1 MQTTVLPVKDL
12 SSPAAIAGNLRAE
25 LSATCDLAGLVIT
38 FSNTSNISLCL
49 ISEFMNHNPYSNNAT
64 ATVHPEDR
72 PDVEA
77 ESYQLNPALQQALSC
92 LDIKL
97 EDELTRFRHK
107 LEHRESDPQSPPQ
120 LVDSEVDSDA
130 EPLEPAIASTT
141 ITAEDYEII
150 PPSGGFIII
159 NGTPLPATSF
169 TAITTFDRAP
179 LVVHGED
186 ISVAHQNLDLNFTSG
201 GQIAPFREDYIASSQ
216 ELLRQIQAGAT
227 NPPES
232 AHRPQTVTS
241 PTKSRWITPLKLGS
255 VAAACVIVGAGTYT
269 YFNPTILAP
278 LTATK
283 VGTVTATTTSSLGQI
298 VQSPN
303 LAATEFTE
311 LNLSN
316 LNTIKIA
323 TTAPASNVST
333 IANPVGTTTTA
344 PAAIPFT
351 PVNTQTIAPPT
362 SQAQPRLAD
371 SLVKSLLPS
380 NFQAFARSSQTPLPQ
395 PGVRR

>member
-1 MQTTVLPVKDL
+1 
-12 SSPAAIAGNLRAE
+12 
-25 LSATCDLAGLVIT
+25 
-38 FSNTSNISLCL
+38 
-49 ISEFMNHNPYSNNAT
+49 MNHNQSSNNAT
-64 ATVHPEDR
+64 ATIHPDK
-72 PDVEA
+72 PVVET
-77 ESYQLNPALQQALSC
+77 ESYQLNPSLQQALSC

-107 LEHRESDPQSPPQ
+107 LEHREPDLQSPQPDTVTWQ
-120 LVDSEVDSDA
+120 QVSVDSAA
-130 EPLEPAIASTT
+130 EPIEPAIVSTT
-141 ITAEDYEII
+141 IAADDYEII
-150 PPSGGFIII
+150 TPSGGFIII
-159 NGTPLPATSF
+159 DGTPLPETSF
-169 TAITTFDRAP
+169 SAITTFDRAP

-186 ISVAHQNLDLNFTSG
+186 ISVAHQSLDLNFTSG
-201 GQIAPFREDYIASSQ
+201 GQIAPFREEYIASSQ

-232 AHRPQTVTS
+232 AHRPQTVAK
-241 PTKSRWITPLKLGS
+241 PTKSRWLTPLKLGS

-278 LTATK
+278 LTASK
-283 VGTVTATTTSSLGQI
+283 IDTVTATTSSLGQI
-298 VQSPN
+298 IQSPN
-303 LAATEFTE
+303 LAANEFTE

-333 IANPVGTTTTA
+333 IANPVGTTTTT
-344 PAAIPFT
+344 PAAIPFA

-362 SQAQPRLAD
+362 TQAQPRLAD

-380 NFQAFARSSQTPLPQ
+380 NFQAFARSSQAPLTQ

>member
-1 MQTTVLPVKDL
+1 
-12 SSPAAIAGNLRAE
+12 
-25 LSATCDLAGLVIT
+25 
-38 FSNTSNISLCL
+38 
-49 ISEFMNHNPYSNNAT
+49 MNHNPSSNNTT
-64 ATVHPEDR
+64 ATIHPEK
-72 PDVEA
+72 PVVET
-77 ESYQLNPALQQALSC
+77 ESYHLNPALQQALSC

-107 LEHRESDPQSPPQ
+107 LEHHESDAPSPQPDTATWQQPA
-120 LVDSEVDSDA
+120 VDSDA
-130 EPLEPAIASTT
+130 KLLEPATAKTIA
-141 ITAEDYEII
+141 ADDYEII
-150 PPSGGFIII
+150 TPSGGFIII
-159 NGTPLPATSF
+159 DGTPLPETSF

-186 ISVAHQNLDLNFTSG
+186 ISVAHESLDLNFTSG

-232 AHRPQTVTS
+232 GHRLQTVTKPS
-241 PTKSRWITPLKLGS
+241 KSRWISPLKLSS
-255 VAAACVIVGAGTYT
+255 VAAACVLVGAGTYT

-283 VGTVTATTTSSLGQI
+283 VSTVTATTTNPLGQI
-298 VQSPN
+298 IQSPN
-303 LAATEFTE
+303 LAANEFTE

-323 TTAPASNVST
+323 TAAPAPNVST
-333 IANPVGTTTTA
+333 IANPVGTTTTT

-362 SQAQPRLAD
+362 TQAQPRLAD

-380 NFQAFARSSQTPLPQ
+380 NFQAFARSSQAPLRQ
-395 PGVRR
+395 QGVRR

>member
-1 MQTTVLPVKDL
+1 
-12 SSPAAIAGNLRAE
+12 
-25 LSATCDLAGLVIT
+25 
-38 FSNTSNISLCL
+38 
-49 ISEFMNHNPYSNNAT
+49 MNHNPSSNNAT
-64 ATVHPEDR
+64 ATYHPEDQ
-72 PDVEA
+72 PVVET
-77 ESYQLNPALQQALSC
+77 ESYHLNPALQQALSC

-107 LEHRESDPQSPPQ
+107 LEHHEPDSQSPQPVTVTWQ
-120 LVDSEVDSDA
+120 QPGVDSDA
-130 EPLEPAIASTT
+130 EPLEPAITSTT
-141 ITAEDYEII
+141 ITADDYEII

-159 NGTPLPATSF
+159 DGTPVPETSF

-186 ISVAHQNLDLNFTSG
+186 ISVTHESLDLNFSSG

-232 AHRPQTVTS
+232 GHRPQTVTKPS
-241 PTKSRWITPLKLGS
+241 KSRWITPLKLGS
-255 VAAACVIVGAGTYT
+255 VAAACVLVGAGTYT

-278 LTATK
+278 LTATN
-283 VGTVTATTTSSLGQI
+283 VGTVTATTTNPLGQI
-298 VQSPN
+298 IQSPN
-303 LAATEFTE
+303 LAANEFTE

-323 TTAPASNVST
+323 TATPTQNVST
-333 IANPVGTTTTA
+333 IANPVGTTTTT

-351 PVNTQTIAPPT
+351 PVNTQTITPPMT
-362 SQAQPRLAD
+362 QAQPRLAD

-380 NFQAFARSSQTPLPQ
+380 NFQAFARSSQAPLTQ

>member
-1 MQTTVLPVKDL
+1 
-12 SSPAAIAGNLRAE
+12 
-25 LSATCDLAGLVIT
+25 
-38 FSNTSNISLCL
+38 
-49 ISEFMNHNPYSNNAT
+49 MNHNQSSNAT
-64 ATVHPEDR
+64 ATIHPEK
-72 PDVEA
+72 PVVET

-107 LEHRESDPQSPPQ
+107 LEDRQPDAPLPQPVTVTWQQ
-120 LVDSEVDSDA
+120 LSVDAAV
-130 EPLEPAIASTT
+130 EPVEPTISSTT
-141 ITAEDYEII
+141 IAADDYEVIT
-150 PPSGGFIII
+150 PSGGFIII
-159 NGTPLPATSF
+159 NSTPIPETSF
-169 TAITTFDRAP
+169 SAITTFDRAP

-186 ISVAHQNLDLNFTSG
+186 ISVAHQSLDLNFTSG
-201 GQIAPFREDYIASSQ
+201 GQIAPFREEYIASSQ

-232 AHRPQTVTS
+232 SHRPQPVAK

-283 VGTVTATTTSSLGQI
+283 VDPVTATTTSSLGQI
-298 VQSPN
+298 IQSPN
-303 LAATEFTE
+303 LAATEFTD

-323 TTAPASNVST
+323 TAAPAQNVST
-333 IANPVGTTTTA
+333 IVNPVGTTTTT

-362 SQAQPRLAD
+362 TQAQPRLAD

-380 NFQAFARSSQTPLPQ
+380 NFQAFAKSTPAPLTQ

>member
-1 MQTTVLPVKDL
+1 
-12 SSPAAIAGNLRAE
+12 
-25 LSATCDLAGLVIT
+25 
-38 FSNTSNISLCL
+38 
-49 ISEFMNHNPYSNNAT
+49 MNHNPSSNNAT
-64 ATVHPEDR
+64 ATYQ
-72 PDVEA
+72 PDKPVVA
-77 ESYQLNPALQQALSC
+77 TESYQLNPALQQALSC

-107 LEHRESDPQSPPQ
+107 LEHREPDSQSQSPDTATWQQPA
-120 LVDSEVDSDA
+120 VDVEVEA
-130 EPLEPAIASTT
+130 LEPAIASTT
-141 ITAEDYEII
+141 ITADDYEII
-150 PPSGGFIII
+150 PPSGGFVII
-159 NGTPLPATSF
+159 NGTPIPETSF

-186 ISVAHQNLDLNFTSG
+186 ISVAHESLDLNFTSG

-227 NPPES
+227 NPPDS
-232 AHRPQTVTS
+232 SHRPQTVAS
-241 PTKSRWITPLKLGS
+241 PTKSRWIAPLKLGS
-255 VAAACVIVGAGTYT
+255 VAAACVVVGAGTYT

-298 VQSPN
+298 IQSPN
-303 LAATEFTE
+303 LAANEFTE
-311 LNLSN
+311 LSLSN

-323 TTAPASNVST
+323 TAAPAQNVST
-333 IANPVGTTTTA
+333 IANPVGTTTTT

-351 PVNTQTIAPPT
+351 PVNTQSITPPAT
-362 SQAQPRLAD
+362 QAQPRLAD

-380 NFQAFARSSQTPLPQ
+380 NFQAFARSAQAPLRQ
-395 PGVRR
+395 PGVKR

>member
-1 MQTTVLPVKDL
+1 
-12 SSPAAIAGNLRAE
+12 
-25 LSATCDLAGLVIT
+25 
-38 FSNTSNISLCL
+38 
-49 ISEFMNHNPYSNNAT
+49 MNHNLSSNTAT
-64 ATVHPEDR
+64 ATFHPDSPVVETAPDR
-72 PDVEA
+72 
-77 ESYQLNPALQQALSC
+77 LNPALQQALSC

-107 LEHRESDPQSPPQ
+107 LEGREPDSQSAPANTVQQ
-120 LVDSEVDSDA
+120 LVDSNV
-130 EPLEPAIASTT
+130 EPLEPATITTT
-141 ITAEDYEII
+141 ITADDYEII

-159 NGTPLPATSF
+159 NGTPLPETSF

-186 ISVAHQNLDLNFTSG
+186 ISVAHESLDLNFTSG

-232 AHRPQTVTS
+232 SHRPQTVTT
-241 PTKSRWITPLKLGS
+241 PAKVRWITPLKLGS
-255 VAAACVIVGAGTYT
+255 VAAACVLVGAGTYT

-298 VQSPN
+298 IQSPN
-303 LAATEFTE
+303 LAANEFTE

-323 TTAPASNVST
+323 TAAPAPTVST
-333 IANPVGTTTTA
+333 IANPVGTMTTT
-344 PAAIPFT
+344 PTAIPFT
-351 PVNTQTIAPPT
+351 PVNTQTIVPPT
-362 SQAQPRLAD
+362 TQVQPRLAD

-380 NFQAFARSSQTPLPQ
+380 NFQAFARSSRTPLSQ
-395 PGVRR
+395 PGVKR

>member
-1 MQTTVLPVKDL
+1 
-12 SSPAAIAGNLRAE
+12 
-25 LSATCDLAGLVIT
+25 
-38 FSNTSNISLCL
+38 
-49 ISEFMNHNPYSNNAT
+49 MNHNQSSNNAT
-64 ATVHPEDR
+64 ATIHPDK
-72 PDVEA
+72 PVVETD
-77 ESYQLNPALQQALSC
+77 SYQLNPALQQALSC

-107 LEHRESDPQSPPQ
+107 LEDREPDSQSSQPVTVTWHQPAA
-120 LVDSEVDSDA
+120 DSVA
-130 EPLEPAIASTT
+130 EPIEPTIASTT
-141 ITAEDYEII
+141 ISAEDYEIV

-159 NGTPLPATSF
+159 NGTPLPETSF
-169 TAITTFDRAP
+169 SAITTFDRAP

-186 ISVAHQNLDLNFTSG
+186 ISVAHQSLDLNFTSG
-201 GQIAPFREDYIASSQ
+201 GQIAPFREEYIASSQ

-227 NPPES
+227 HPPES
-232 AHRPQTVTS
+232 AHRPQTVTK

-283 VGTVTATTTSSLGQI
+283 IDTVTATTTSSLGQI
-298 VQSPN
+298 IQSPN
-303 LAATEFTE
+303 LAANEFTE

-323 TTAPASNVST
+323 TAAPAQNVST
-333 IANPVGTTTTA
+333 IANPIGTTTTT
-344 PAAIPFT
+344 PVAIPFT
-351 PVNTQTIAPPT
+351 PVNTQTITPPAT
-362 SQAQPRLAD
+362 QAQPRLAD

-380 NFQAFARSSQTPLPQ
+380 NFQAFAKSSQAPLTQ

>member
-1 MQTTVLPVKDL
+1 
-12 SSPAAIAGNLRAE
+12 
-25 LSATCDLAGLVIT
+25 
-38 FSNTSNISLCL
+38 
-49 ISEFMNHNPYSNNAT
+49 MNHNLSSNNAT
-64 ATVHPEDR
+64 ATIHPEN
-72 PDVEA
+72 PVVET

-97 EDELTRFRHK
+97 EDELTRFRHN
-107 LEHRESDPQSPPQ
+107 LEDREPDSQSPQPVTATWQ
-120 LVDSEVDSDA
+120 QPAVDSAA
-130 EPLEPAIASTT
+130 EPIELAISSTT
-141 ITAEDYEII
+141 IATEEYEII

-159 NGTPLPATSF
+159 NSTPIPEISF
-169 TAITTFDRAP
+169 SAITTFDRAP

-186 ISVAHQNLDLNFTSG
+186 ISVAHQSLDLNFTSG
-201 GQIAPFREDYIASSQ
+201 GQIAPFREEYIASSQ

-232 AHRPQTVTS
+232 AHRPQTVAK
-241 PTKSRWITPLKLGS
+241 PTKSRWLTPIKLGS

-283 VGTVTATTTSSLGQI
+283 IDTVTATTTSSLGQI
-298 VQSPN
+298 IQSPN

-323 TTAPASNVST
+323 TSAPTQSVST
-333 IANPVGTTTTA
+333 IANPVGTMTTT

-351 PVNTQTIAPPT
+351 PVNTQSIAPPIT
-362 SQAQPRLAD
+362 QAQPRLAD

-380 NFQAFARSSQTPLPQ
+380 NFQAFARSSQAPLTQ

>member
-1 MQTTVLPVKDL
+1 
-12 SSPAAIAGNLRAE
+12 
-25 LSATCDLAGLVIT
+25 
-38 FSNTSNISLCL
+38 
-49 ISEFMNHNPYSNNAT
+49 MNHNPASNNAT
-64 ATVHPEDR
+64 ATFHPDK
-72 PDVEA
+72 PVVEP
-77 ESYQLNPALQQALSC
+77 ESYHLNPALQQALSC

-107 LEHRESDPQSPPQ
+107 LEHHELDPQSQPQ
-120 LVDSEVDSDA
+120 LADFNADA
-130 EPLEPAIASTT
+130 EVELLEPEIASTT
-141 ITAEDYEII
+141 ITADDYEII
-150 PPSGGFIII
+150 PPSGGFVII
-159 NGTPLPATSF
+159 NSTPLPETSF

-179 LVVHGED
+179 LIVHGED
-186 ISVAHQNLDLNFTSG
+186 ISVAHESLDLNFTSG

-232 AHRPQTVTS
+232 GHRPQTVTT

-255 VAAACVIVGAGTYT
+255 VAAACVLVVAGTYT

-278 LTATK
+278 LTVTK
-283 VGTVTATTTSSLGQI
+283 VGTVTATTINPLGQI
-298 VQSPN
+298 IQSPN
-303 LAATEFTE
+303 LAANEFTE

-323 TTAPASNVST
+323 TAAPATNVST
-333 IANPVGTTTTA
+333 IANPVGTKATTPT
-344 PAAIPFT
+344 AIPFT
-351 PVNTQTIAPPT
+351 PVNTQSITPPT
-362 SQAQPRLAD
+362 TQAQPRLAD

-380 NFQAFARSSQTPLPQ
+380 NFQAFARSAQAPLRQ

>member
-1 MQTTVLPVKDL
+1 
-12 SSPAAIAGNLRAE
+12 
-25 LSATCDLAGLVIT
+25 
-38 FSNTSNISLCL
+38 
-49 ISEFMNHNPYSNNAT
+49 MNHNQSSNNAT
-64 ATVHPEDR
+64 ATFHPD
-72 PDVEA
+72 PSVVET

-97 EDELTRFRHK
+97 EDELTRFRHN
-107 LEHRESDPQSPPQ
+107 LEDRQPDSPSPQPVTATWQQPS
-120 LVDSEVDSDA
+120 VDFAA
-130 EPLEPAIASTT
+130 EPIEPAIASTT
-141 ITAEDYEII
+141 IAAADCEII
-150 PPSGGFIII
+150 PPSGGFVII
-159 NGTPLPATSF
+159 NSTPIPEVSF
-169 TAITTFDRAP
+169 SAITTFDRAP

-186 ISVAHQNLDLNFTSG
+186 ISVAHQSLDFTSG
-201 GQIAPFREDYIASSQ
+201 GQIAPFREEYIASSQ

-232 AHRPQTVTS
+232 AHRPQTVAK
-241 PTKSRWITPLKLGS
+241 PTKSRWSTPLKLGS
-255 VAAACVIVGAGTYT
+255 VAATCVIVGAGTYT

-278 LTATK
+278 LTASN

-298 VQSPN
+298 IQSPN
-303 LAATEFTE
+303 LAANEFTE

-323 TTAPASNVST
+323 TAAPTQNVST
-333 IANPVGTTTTA
+333 IANPVGTTTTT

-351 PVNTQTIAPPT
+351 PVNTQSIAPPT
-362 SQAQPRLAD
+362 TQVQPRLAD

-380 NFQAFARSSQTPLPQ
+380 NFQAFARSSQAPLTQ

>member
-1 MQTTVLPVKDL
+1 
-12 SSPAAIAGNLRAE
+12 
-25 LSATCDLAGLVIT
+25 
-38 FSNTSNISLCL
+38 LCL
-49 ISEFMNHNPYSNNAT
+49 ISEFMNQTPHSNNAT

-72 PDVEA
+72 PVVEA

-97 EDELTRFRHK
+97 DDELTRFRHK
-107 LEHRESDPQSPPQ
+107 LEHHEPDPQSPQPDTTTGQ
-120 LVDSEVDSDA
+120 QPAVDFEVVSDA
-130 EPLEPAIASTT
+130 ELLQASASKTIAT
-141 ITAEDYEII
+141 EDYEII
-150 PPSGGFIII
+150 SPSGGFIII
-159 NGTPLPATSF
+159 NGTPVPETSF
-169 TAITTFDRAP
+169 SAITTFDRAP

-186 ISVAHQNLDLNFTSG
+186 ISVAHQSLDLNFTSG

-232 AHRPQTVTS
+232 GHRPQPATN

-255 VAAACVIVGAGTYT
+255 VAAVCAIVGAGTYT

-278 LTATK
+278 LTATN
-283 VGTVTATTTSSLGQI
+283 VGTVTATTTNSLGQI
-298 VQSPN
+298 IQSPN
-303 LAATEFTE
+303 LAANEFTE
-311 LNLSN
+311 LNLSY
-316 LNTIKIA
+316 LNTIKIP
-323 TTAPASNVST
+323 TTAPAPNVST
-333 IANPVGTTTTA
+333 IANPVGTMTTTT

-351 PVNTQTIAPPT
+351 PVKTQTITPPT

-380 NFQAFARSSQTPLPQ
+380 NFQAFARSTQAPLTQ

>member
-1 MQTTVLPVKDL
+1 LASL
-12 SSPAAIAGNLRAE
+12 AAIPL
-25 LSATCDLAGLVIT
+25 L
-38 FSNTSNISLCL
+38 SLCL

-64 ATVHPEDR
+64 ATVHSEDR
-72 PDVEA
+72 PVIEA
-77 ESYQLNPALQQALSC
+77 ESYQIDPALQQALSC

-107 LEHRESDPQSPPQ
+107 LKHRQPDPQA
-120 LVDSEVDSDA
+120 LVADPES
-130 EPLEPAIASTT
+130 LEPAIAST
-141 ITAEDYEII
+141 IVTADECEII

-159 NGTPLPATSF
+159 DGTPIPETSF

-179 LVVHGED
+179 LTVHGED
-186 ISVAHQNLDLNFTSG
+186 ISVAHQSLDLNFTSG
-201 GQIAPFREDYIASSQ
+201 GQIAPFREEYIASSQ

-227 NPPES
+227 TPPDS
-232 AHRPQTVTS
+232 SGDRPQAVTS
-241 PTKSRWITPLKLGS
+241 PIKRRWMTPLKLGS
-255 VAAACVIVGAGTYT
+255 VAAACVVVGAGTYT

-283 VGTVTATTTSSLGQI
+283 VDTVTATTTNSLGTI

-303 LAATEFTE
+303 LAANEFTE

-316 LNTIKIA
+316 INTIKI
-323 TTAPASNVST
+323 TTVAPAPNVST
-333 IANPVGTTTTA
+333 IANPVPTMTNTPT
-344 PAAIPFT
+344 AIPFT
-351 PVNTQTIAPPT
+351 AVNTQTIAPPT

-380 NFQAFARSSQTPLPQ
+380 NFQALARSSQTPLPQ

>member
-1 MQTTVLPVKDL
+1 
-12 SSPAAIAGNLRAE
+12 
-25 LSATCDLAGLVIT
+25 
-38 FSNTSNISLCL
+38 
-49 ISEFMNHNPYSNNAT
+49 MNHNPSSNNAT
-64 ATVHPEDR
+64 TTIHPEK
-72 PDVEA
+72 PVVET

-107 LEHRESDPQSPPQ
+107 LEDREPDSQSPQPVTVTWQ
-120 LVDSEVDSDA
+120 QPAADSVA
-130 EPLEPAIASTT
+130 ESIEPAIASTT
-141 ITAEDYEII
+141 VTADDYEII

-159 NGTPLPATSF
+159 NGTPLPETSF
-169 TAITTFDRAP
+169 SAITTFDRAS

-186 ISVAHQNLDLNFTSG
+186 ISVAHQSLDLNFTSG
-201 GQIAPFREDYIASSQ
+201 GQIAPFREEYIASSQ

-227 NPPES
+227 RPPES
-232 AHRPQTVTS
+232 AHRPQTVTN

-303 LAATEFTE
+303 LAANEFTE

-323 TTAPASNVST
+323 TAAPAQNVST
-333 IANPVGTTTTA
+333 IANPIGTTTTTS
-344 PAAIPFT
+344 AAIPFT
-351 PVNTQTIAPPT
+351 PVNTQTIAPPAT
-362 SQAQPRLAD
+362 QAQPRLAD

-380 NFQAFARSSQTPLPQ
+380 NFQAFAKSSQAPLTQ
-395 PGVRR
+395 PGGRR

>member
-1 MQTTVLPVKDL
+1 
-12 SSPAAIAGNLRAE
+12 
-25 LSATCDLAGLVIT
+25 
-38 FSNTSNISLCL
+38 
-49 ISEFMNHNPYSNNAT
+49 MNHNPSSNNAT
-64 ATVHPEDR
+64 ATYHPEDR
-72 PDVEA
+72 PVVET
-77 ESYQLNPALQQALSC
+77 ESYHLNPALQQALSC

-107 LEHRESDPQSPPQ
+107 LEHREPDPQSPQPNAATGQ
-120 LVDSEVDSDA
+120 PPAVKSEVVSA
-130 EPLEPAIASTT
+130 VEPIEPAIASTT
-141 ITAEDYEII
+141 IAAADCEII

-159 NGTPLPATSF
+159 NSTPIPETSF
-169 TAITTFDRAP
+169 SAITTFDRAP

-186 ISVAHQNLDLNFTSG
+186 ISVAHESLNLNYTSG

-232 AHRPQTVTS
+232 SSRPQPVTK

-255 VAAACVIVGAGTYT
+255 VAAACVLVGAGTYT

-283 VGTVTATTTSSLGQI
+283 VVTVTATTTNSLGQI
-298 VQSPN
+298 IQSPN
-303 LAATEFTE
+303 LAANEFTE

-323 TTAPASNVST
+323 TAAPAPNVST
-333 IANPVGTTTTA
+333 IANPVGTTTTT

-351 PVNTQTIAPPT
+351 TVNTQTIAPPT
-362 SQAQPRLAD
+362 TQAQPRLAD

-380 NFQAFARSSQTPLPQ
+380 NFQAFARSSQPPLAQ

>member
-1 MQTTVLPVKDL
+1 
-12 SSPAAIAGNLRAE
+12 
-25 LSATCDLAGLVIT
+25 
-38 FSNTSNISLCL
+38 
-49 ISEFMNHNPYSNNAT
+49 MNHNQSSNAT
-64 ATVHPEDR
+64 ATFRPEK
-72 PDVEA
+72 PVVET
-77 ESYQLNPALQQALSC
+77 ESYQLNPSLQQALSC

-107 LEHRESDPQSPPQ
+107 LEDRQPDAPSPQPVTVTWEQPV
-120 LVDSEVDSDA
+120 VDSAS
-130 EPLEPAIASTT
+130 EPVEPAIASTT
-141 ITAEDYEII
+141 IATDDYKTVA
-150 PPSGGFIII
+150 PSGGFIII
-159 NGTPLPATSF
+159 HSTPLPETSF
-169 TAITTFDRAP
+169 SAITTFDRAP

-186 ISVAHQNLDLNFTSG
+186 ISVAHESLDLNFTSG
-201 GQIAPFREDYIASSQ
+201 GQIAPFREEYIASSQ

-232 AHRPQTVTS
+232 SHRPQTVAK
-241 PTKSRWITPLKLGS
+241 PTKSLWSTPLKLGS
-255 VAAACVIVGAGTYT
+255 VAAACVIVGAGTYA

-278 LTATK
+278 LTASN
-283 VGTVTATTTSSLGQI
+283 VGTVTATTTNPLGQI
-298 VQSPN
+298 IQSPN
-303 LAATEFTE
+303 LASNEFTE

-323 TTAPASNVST
+323 TAAPTQSVST
-333 IANPVGTTTTA
+333 IANPVGTTTTT

-362 SQAQPRLAD
+362 TQAQPRLAD

-380 NFQAFARSSQTPLPQ
+380 NFQAFARSSQAPLTQ